1 MAHWLLKSEPDVY
14 GYDDLV
20 RDGATVWDGVT
31 NALAV
36 KHLRAF
42 AVGDAAFFYHTG
54 KVKAVVGV
62 AAVTAVALDAAGVP
76 VVTIAPKQVLK
87 APVTLAAIK
96 ADGSFADWELV
107 RISRL
112 SVVPVTAEVW
122 AKVLALATA

>member
-42 AVGDAAFFYHTG
+42 AAGDTAFFYHTG
-54 KVKAVVGV
+54 KIKAVVGV
-62 AAVTAVALDAAGVP
+62 AVVTAVALDAAGVP

-96 ADGSFADWELV
+96 TDGSFADWELV

-122 AKVLALATA
+122 AKVLALATT

>member
-20 RDGATVWDGVT
+20 RDGSTVWDGVT

-42 AVGDAAFFYHTG
+42 AAGDAAFFYLTG
-54 KVKAVVGV
+54 KVKAVVGI
-62 AAVTAVALDAAGVP
+62 AAVTAVALDDGVP
-76 VVTIAPKQVLK
+76 VVTLAPKRVLK

-112 SVVPVTAEVW
+112 SVMPVTAEVW